1 MYKYDHLDKDFVE
14 ERARQFARQVTRRL
28 RGELDEEQFRPLR
41 LMNGLY
47 LQLHAYMLRINV
59 PYGCLSS
66 AQARKLAHIARVYD
80 KGYCHLTT
88 RQNVQFN
95 WIKLDD
101 MPEIVM
107 ELASVEMHGIQS
119 SGNCI
124 RNTTGDEYAGVSPD
138 EIEDPRLYCEII
150 RQWSSLHPEFSFLPR
165 KFKIAVTGSP
175 NDRAAVKVHDIGLRL
190 YKSDTGESGFEVM
203 VGGGLGRTPFVGKT
217 IRAFLPTVH
226 LLSYLEAI
234 LRVYNQLGR
243 RDNKFKARIKVTVH
257 EMGAEKFTKLVEDE
271 WAEIKDGAL
280 TLPAE
285 EIERVRSFFQPPP
298 YEALVVDDDIAEL
311 ATKRKAD
318 ADFDDWVT
326 TQIAPHKQPGYA
338 IVNLSCKPTG
348 EPPGDVSADQFDAV
362 ADLADRF
369 SFGEMR
375 VTHNQNLVFTDVKQS
390 ELFELWQRLTELGLA
405 TPNHG
410 LITDSICCPGLDFC
424 ALATARSIPIAQDI
438 SERFADQERQKEI
451 GEIYLNMSGCI
462 NACGHHH
469 VGNIGIVG
477 VDKKNTEL
485 YQLML
490 GGSAKEDASLAKIL
504 GPGFDE
510 KGIVDAIE
518 KVVNTYVEIRKQGE
532 TFIETYRRVGA
543 DPFKESVY
551 RAPDQER

>member
-66 AQARKLAHIARVYD
+66 TQARKLAHIARVYD

-298 YEALVVDDDIAEL
+298 YEALVVVDDTAEL